1 MRGVCAAPHHTTTR
15 RASNVCLEVSIA
27 KTVVAEAARV
37 NRAPQKSARRIHARR
52 FFCYNSKVDSKA
64 PKPESKRSLLVA
76 VFNEC
81 YKDDV
86 LGHAAQLAFYF
97 LFALFPMLIFL
108 AALVGYLP
116 IPHLLDRMIDYL
128 SQVLPTTA
136 IVLVRQ
142 TLLEITRRQRS
153 GLLSFGLIVTVWAA
167 SSGLHALIYSLNV
180 AYSVQTFRAW
190 WKDRLLAI
198 ALTFGFS
205 LLLIVALAI
214 IFFGGNLG
222 TFLMNEYNLG
232 RTFRTGWTLLQW
244 PTMVLFVLFG
254 LELLYFSA
262 PHRPMK
268 WRWITP
274 GAVFA
279 LLAWLLIS
287 YSFKW
292 YVTRIAN
299 YTLTYGS
306 LGSVIVLMLWLY
318 LTSIV
323 ILIGGEING
332 FWERRKAEQYRDVGY
347 NNK

>member
-1 MRGVCAAPHHTTTR
+1 MD
-15 RASNVCLEVSIA
+15 SQN
-27 KTVVAEAARV
+27 KTST
-37 NRAPQKSARRIHARR
+37 PQRHWLIT
-52 FFCYNSKVDSKA
+52 
-64 PKPESKRSLLVA
+64 LLD
-76 VFNEC
+76 EC

-116 IPHLLDRMIDYL
+116 IPHLLDRLIDYL
-128 SQVLPTTA
+128 SQGLPTAA

-142 TLLEITRRQRS
+142 TLLEITRKQRS
-153 GLLSFGLIVTVWAA
+153 GLLSFGLIATVWAA
-167 SSGLHALIYSLNV
+167 SSGLHALISSLNV
-180 AYSVQTFRAW
+180 AYSVKVMRAW

-205 LLLIVALAI
+205 LLIIAALALV
-214 IFFGGNLG
+214 FFGGNLG
-222 TFLMNEYNLG
+222 DFLTREYNWG
-232 RTFRTGWTLLQW
+232 QPFRTGWALLQW

-262 PHRPMK
+262 PNRPMK
-268 WRWITP
+268 WRWWTP
-274 GAVFA
+274 GASFA
-279 LLAWLLIS
+279 LVAWLLIS
-287 YSFKW
+287 YAFKW
-292 YVTRIAN
+292 YVSRIAN

-318 LTSIV
+318 LTSIA

-332 FWERRKAEQYRDVGY
+332 LVENLQTAK
-347 NNK
+347 KK

>member
-1 MRGVCAAPHHTTTR
+1 MN
-15 RASNVCLEVSIA
+15 S
-27 KTVVAEAARV
+27 EA
-37 NRAPQKSARRIHARR
+37 QKP
-52 FFCYNSKVDSKA
+52 V
-64 PKPESKRSLLVA
+64 SKRSLLVTLC
-76 VFNEC
+76 NDC
-81 YKDDV
+81 YEDDV
-86 LGHAAQLAFYF
+86 LGQAAQLAFYF

-116 IPHLLDRMIDYL
+116 IPHLLDRLMDYL
-128 SQVLPTTA
+128 SQVLPTIA

-142 TLLEITRRQRS
+142 TLLEITRMQRS

-180 AYSVQTFRAW
+180 AYGVKITRPW
-190 WKDRLLAI
+190 WRDRLVAI
-198 ALTFGFS
+198 GLTFGFS
-205 LLLIVALAI
+205 ILIIVALALV
-214 IFFGGNLG
+214 FFGGNLG
-222 TFLMNEYNLG
+222 TFLADYYQMG
-232 RTFRTGWTLLQW
+232 TMFRTGWALLQW
-244 PTMVLFVLFG
+244 PTLVLFVLLG
-254 LELLYFSA
+254 LELLYFTA
-262 PHRPMK
+262 PNRPMR
-268 WRWITP
+268 WRLMTP

-318 LTSIV
+318 LTSIA

-332 FWERRKAEQYRDVGY
+332 LRDRRKLEQRGKLNAATPPTETLHRV
-347 NNK
+347 

>member
-1 MRGVCAAPHHTTTR
+1 
-15 RASNVCLEVSIA
+15 
-27 KTVVAEAARV
+27 
-37 NRAPQKSARRIHARR
+37 
-52 FFCYNSKVDSKA
+52 VDSKPQQSA
-64 PKPESKRSLLVA
+64 PQRHWLITLLD
-76 VFNEC
+76 EC

-116 IPHLLDRMIDYL
+116 IPYLLDRMIDYL

-153 GLLSFGLIVTVWAA
+153 GLLSFGLIATVWAA

-180 AYSVQTFRAW
+180 AYSVKTMRAW

-205 LLLIVALAI
+205 ILIIAALTLV
-214 IFFGGNLG
+214 FFGGNFG
-222 TFLMNEYNLG
+222 TFLTNEYHLG
-232 RTFRTGWTLLQW
+232 YAFRTGWTLLQW
-244 PTMVLFVLFG
+244 PTMALFVLFG

-262 PHRPMK
+262 PNRPMK
-268 WRWITP
+268 WRWMTP
-274 GAVFA
+274 GAIFA
-279 LLAWLLIS
+279 LVSWLLIS
-287 YSFKW
+287 YAFKW
-292 YVTRIAN
+292 YVSRIAN

-318 LTSIV
+318 LTSIA
-323 ILIGGEING
+323 ILVGGEING
-332 FWERRKAEQYRDVGY
+332 LMEQRKNAS
-347 NNK
+347 NH

>member
-1 MRGVCAAPHHTTTR
+1 MD
-15 RASNVCLEVSIA
+15 S
-27 KTVVAEAARV
+27 AE
-37 NRAPQKSARRIHARR
+37 
-52 FFCYNSKVDSKA
+52 
-64 PKPESKRSLLVA
+64 PKPVSKRNALITLLD
-76 VFNEC
+76 EC

-116 IPHLLDRMIDYL
+116 IPQLLDRMIDYL

-153 GLLSFGLIVTVWAA
+153 GLLSFGLIATVWAA
-167 SSGLHALIYSLNV
+167 SSGLHALISSLNV
-180 AYSVQTFRAW
+180 AYSVKNFRPW

-205 LLLIVALAI
+205 ILIIAALAI
-214 IFFGGNLG
+214 VFFGGNLG
-222 TFLMNEYNLG
+222 ALLAQEFNLG

-244 PTMVLFVLFG
+244 PTMVLFLLFG
-254 LELLYFSA
+254 LELLYYSA
-262 PHRPMK
+262 PHRPMR
-268 WRWITP
+268 WRWLTP
-274 GAVFA
+274 GASFA
-279 LLAWLLIS
+279 LVAWLVIS
-287 YSFKW
+287 YAFKW
-292 YVTRIAN
+292 YVSRVAN

-318 LTSIV
+318 LTSIA
-323 ILIGGEING
+323 ILVGGEING
-332 FWERRKAEQYRDVGY
+332 LLERRKHAA
-347 NNK
+347 

>member
-1 MRGVCAAPHHTTTR
+1 M
-15 RASNVCLEVSIA
+15 
-27 KTVVAEAARV
+27 
-37 NRAPQKSARRIHARR
+37 
-52 FFCYNSKVDSKA
+52 DSK
-64 PKPESKRSLLVA
+64 PQPSTTQRHWLVTLLD
-76 VFNEC
+76 EC

-142 TLLEITRRQRS
+142 TLLEITRRPRG
-153 GLLSFGLIVTVWAA
+153 GLLSFGLVVTIWAA
-167 SSGLHALIYSLNV
+167 SSGLHALINSLNV
-180 AYSVQTFRAW
+180 AYSVKIMRAW

-205 LLLIVALAI
+205 ILIIAALAI
-214 IFFGGNLG
+214 VFFGGNLG
-222 TFLMNEYNLG
+222 TLLAQEFNLG
-232 RTFRTGWTLLQW
+232 RTFRTAWTLLQW

-254 LELLYFSA
+254 LELLYYSA
-262 PHRPMK
+262 PHRPMQ
-268 WRWITP
+268 WRWLTP

-279 LLAWLLIS
+279 LGAWLVIS
-287 YSFKW
+287 YAFKW
-292 YVTRIAN
+292 YVSRVAN

-318 LTSIV
+318 LTSIA

-332 FWERRKAEQYRDVGY
+332 MQERHKNSLIEAENLPRGKGNVVAGNQINDRSNQV
-347 NNK
+347 

>member
-1 MRGVCAAPHHTTTR
+1 M
-15 RASNVCLEVSIA
+15 
-27 KTVVAEAARV
+27 
-37 NRAPQKSARRIHARR
+37 
-52 FFCYNSKVDSKA
+52 
-64 PKPESKRSLLVA
+64 
-76 VFNEC
+76 
-81 YKDDV
+81 

-128 SQVLPTTA
+128 SQVLPTAA

-142 TLLEITRRQRS
+142 TLLEITRKQRG
-153 GLLSFGLIVTVWAA
+153 GLLSFGLIATVWAA
-167 SSGLHALIYSLNV
+167 SSGLHALINSLNV
-180 AYSVQTFRAW
+180 AYSVKVMRAW
-190 WKDRLLAI
+190 WKERLLAI

-205 LLLIVALAI
+205 FLIIAALAMV
-214 IFFGGNLG
+214 FFGDYLG
-222 TFLMNEYNLG
+222 DFLTKEYNLG
-232 RTFRTGWTLLQW
+232 QAFRTGWALLQW

-262 PHRPMK
+262 PNRPMK
-268 WRWITP
+268 WRWWTP
-274 GAVFA
+274 GASFA
-279 LLAWLLIS
+279 LVAWLLIS

-292 YVTRIAN
+292 YVSRIAN

-318 LTSIV
+318 LTSIA

-332 FWERRKAEQYRDVGY
+332 LLESRSPTKKA
-347 NNK
+347 